1 MDYLRHCSGLFIER
15 LRETM
20 RNRSE
25 DGPSSGR
32 DLKREP
38 SEYKT
43 GLLTIAL

>member
-1 MDYLRHCSGLFIER
+1 
-15 LRETM
+15 M
-20 RNRSE
+20 RNLSE
-25 DGPSSGR
+25 GGPSSGQ